1 MILLSRL
8 FTQNDKAHTHIVT
21 LFGTGLI
28 GYQVFE
34 NLKRSTDWNIQIL
47 PYSWDNGEKRTE
59 NLTLLNETIKD
70 CLSDKYEDKPKLDFV
85 WCAGKAG
92 FSAEASDF
100 ESEHLAFVQ
109 AYSACS
115 SIAKSFQFQSSKCHM
130 VSSAGGL
137 FEGQTFIDQNSKP
150 VPLRPYG
157 DAKLRLEALI
167 SKPENTL
174 SPYIY
179 RPSSV
184 YGYNNFKSRVG
195 LIVALLGNSIRN
207 AESVIYGKPST
218 LRDFVF
224 ADDIGKFICD
234 KILST
239 HIESGIFTLAAGKST
254 SMYEIITL
262 IQSIERKN
270 LFLRYS
276 SESTNTSDNTFNPAG
291 LPDDWHPT
299 PLGVGLSQV
308 SQRMKTHFHA

>member
-8 FTQNDKAHTHIVT
+8 FKQNDRAQNHIVT

-28 GYQVFE
+28 GYQVLK

-47 PYSWDNGEKRTE
+47 PYSWDNEEKRTQH
-59 NLTLLNETIKD
+59 LTLLNETIKGS
-70 CLSDKYEDKPKLDFV
+70 LIDKYEAKPKLDFV

-92 FSAEASDF
+92 FNSEASDF
-100 ESEHLAFVQ
+100 ETEHLAFVQ
-109 AYSACS
+109 AYNACS
-115 SIAKSFQFQSSKCHM
+115 SIAESFRFQASKCHM

-137 FEGQTFIDQNSKP
+137 FEGQTFIDHNSKP
-150 VPLRPYG
+150 VPLRQYG
-157 DAKLRLEALI
+157 DAKLRLEAFI
-167 SKPENTL
+167 SKRGNIL
-174 SPYIY
+174 SPHIY

-207 AESVIYGKPST
+207 TESVIYGKPST

-234 KILST
+234 KILSARN
-239 HIESGIFTLAAGKST
+239 ESGTFTLAAGKST

-276 SESTNTSDNTFNPAG
+276 SKSTNTSDNTFNPAG

-299 PLGVGLSQV
+299 PLSIGLSHV
-308 SQRMKTHFHA
+308 SQRMKTHYHA